1 MKKKILLAV
10 LFAVLLAAGIC
21 WQVILESGLNSA
33 IREYA
38 APAFQ
43 KKTGAALEVR
53 RARVRLLSGS
63 ALLEGVAMG
72 NPAGF
77 DEPAVLEIGECN
89 VQVGL
94 AGLARGGIEQVKNL
108 AVKKAVLTIVR
119 NAGGEKNLQ
128 KLAQSFAARP
138 GAGGKSAEKEDAG
151 EQAPAPKQ
159 ASGSAHRLHLASAVV
174 QGRVV
179 YIDHAPGQLPGAP
192 AGEGDGEPFSIALDV
207 GVRMKDVATFGE
219 AGSMNGSVA
228 LKATLASSP
237 SDCVVLAFGKV
248 APLIDPNRP
257 TFELD
262 GKFEKVALKHFKP
275 YLEGSYV
282 EDGSASGEFNLVC
295 HEGRFDPE
303 ESRLILAIEKPT
315 LSAAMRRQFGGASPD
330 KMKITAPIG
339 GTVQA
344 PEIDFKDAVKKA
356 LSDPENLMSIIK
368 AFSSQGTNAGPVG
381 VEGEAGELGEVQ
393 EAVGGLLRGLKNGE
407 RGPDGAT
414 SGAVGKEPGRE

>member
-10 LFAVLLAAGIC
+10 LFAALLAAGVC

-94 AGLARGGIEQVKNL
+94 AGLARGGIERVKNL

-119 NAGGEKNLQ
+119 NAEGERNLQ
-128 KLAQSFAARP
+128 KLAQSFAARR
-138 GAGGKSAEKEDAG
+138 GTGGRSAEKENGG

-159 ASGSAHRLHLASAVV
+159 ASAPRLHLAGAVV

-228 LKATLASSP
+228 LKANLASSP

-257 TFELD
+257 TFDLD
-262 GKFEKVALKHFKP
+262 GKFDKVALKHFKP

-295 HEGRFDPE
+295 REGRFDPE

-315 LSAAMRRQFGGASPD
+315 LSAALRRQFGGASPE

-368 AFSSQGTNAGPVG
+368 AFSSQGTNAGSAN
-381 VEGEAGELGEVQ
+381 VEGEAGGVGEVQ

-414 SGAVGKEPGRE
+414 SGAAGKEPGRE